1 MVCLT
6 RRVWRAADVA
16 RVEQLDLDLQDVV
29 RALGWPD
36 SLLEAGRS
44 PPHATPHPPPSPPP
58 HPSSSATTYPLRR
71 RDTAPSRSCGRGKS
85 CSGKWER
92 CDDACHAAMRTALGG
107 TSLED
112 VGSTAA
118 LATELYHCFDGKPRD
133 PALDLVKLVEELYPE
148 DVLGYEPPRREDAR
162 TCSSAT

>member
-1 MVCLT
+1 MWPVVCLT
-6 RRVWRAADVA
+6 RRVWRAVDVA

-36 SLLEAGRS
+36 SLLEAGR
-44 PPHATPHPPPSPPP
+44 HASTCGK
-58 HPSSSATTYPLRR
+58 AT
-71 RDTAPSRSCGRGKS
+71 SCN
-85 CSGKWER
+85 WER
-92 CDDACHAAMRTALGG
+92 CDDACRAAMRTALGG

-162 TCSSAT
+162 TCSSADYSK